1 MNNQK
6 IIIDVKNLNKS
17 FAGKPAVVNVALK
30 VYRGEI
36 FGFLGPNG
44 GGKTTTIRLLC
55 GLLKPDSGGGN
66 CLGLD
71 IITQAQA
78 IKTRIGYMTQR
89 FSLYDDLTIYENLDF
104 IANLYLIKNRAQ
116 LIQEAIA
123 QANLEN
129 YVHQLTGTLSGGW
142 KQRLAL
148 EAALIHKP
156 DLLFLDEPTAGVDPK
171 ARHEFWNRLHELSAA
186 GVTTLVSTHY
196 MDEAERCHRLAYIS
210 SGKILTEG
218 NKDEIIN
225 AAGLTT
231 WEVKGGNL
239 DWLAVE
245 LQKIKGIEQVVIFG
259 NDLHVSGRNKDL
271 ILANTAAYK
280 TPPYIWT
287 EMPTT
292 LEDVFINL
300 SSLQKEMK

>member
-1 MNNQK
+1 VNNQK

-55 GLLKPDSGGGN
+55 GLLKPDSGGGS
-66 CLGLD
+66 CLGFD
-71 IITQAQA
+71 IIKQAKS
-78 IKTRIGYMTQR
+78 IKARIGYMTQN
-89 FSLYDDLTIYENLDF
+89 FSLYDDLTVYENLDF
-104 IANLYLIKNRAQ
+104 IANLYLINNRAQ
-116 LIQEAIA
+116 LIQEAITR
-123 QANLEN
+123 ANLVN
-129 YVHQLTGTLSGGW
+129 YSHQLTGTLSGGW

-171 ARHEFWNRLHELSAA
+171 ARHEFWNRLHELSVA

-245 LQKIKGIEQVVIFG
+245 LRKVDGVEQVVIFG
-259 NDLHVSGRNKDL
+259 NDLHVSGKDKNL
-271 ILANTAAYK
+271 LLANTA
-280 TPPYIWT
+280 PFQISPYVWKEI
-287 EMPTT
+287 PTS
-292 LEDVFINL
+292 LEDVFI
-300 SSLQKEMK
+300 SLVKEAVPK